1 MSKKLDPKNVELF
14 LLDNPSFF
22 ESRESLVSELNFKH
36 SSSSAASLL
45 ERQVKKLR
53 EEHKNLISMLSSF
66 METASTNESLF
77 NKSKDL
83 ILKILDSKTRDEIV
97 NTVEACF
104 VKEFKVD
111 KCCMKFF
118 KGKQLDDIE
127 NTIGLSLHKGA
138 IHCGSLSAEKTE
150 TFFNDREIESMVIAV
165 LVLKNEICL
174 LMLGSFE
181 RTKYLGDE
189 DTTFI
194 EYIRDV
200 LEKKLTQ

>member
-1 MSKKLDPKNVELF
+1 MCI
-14 LLDNPSFF
+14 
-22 ESRESLVSELNFKH
+22 R
-36 SSSSAASLL
+36 
-45 ERQVKKLR
+45 
-53 EEHKNLISMLSSF
+53 
-66 METASTNESLF
+66 
-77 NKSKDL
+77 
-83 ILKILDSKTRDEIV
+83 DSV

-127 NTIGLSLHKGA
+127 NTIGLSLHKGT
-138 IHCGSLSAEKTE
+138 IYCGSLSAEKTV
-150 TFFNDREIESMVIAV
+150 TLFNDHKIESMVVAV
-165 LVLKNEICL
+165 IVLKNEICL

-200 LEKKLTQ
+200 LEKKLT